1 MDKCLQIKTQTTHSL
16 QPIMKL
22 ISFKL
27 KLTEYLAGITV
38 LTFMNA
44 FPNLL
49 SNLLPI
55 RSRAALF
62 SIATSNTMVDV
73 LLVGGLVC
81 FLKPFKMDGAAV
93 VRDLLFL
100 TLGIELTHYTIIQNG
115 CVTQTECIS
124 KSVFL
129 IYFILEQQS

>member
-1 MDKCLQIKTQTTHSL
+1 
-16 QPIMKL
+16 MKL

-55 RSRAALF
+55 RSRAAFF
-62 SIATSNTMVDV
+62 SIATSNSMVDV
-73 LLVGGLVC
+73 LVVGGLVC
-81 FLKPFKMDGAAV
+81 FLKPFKMDSAAV

-100 TLGIELTHYTIIQNG
+100 TLGIEFTHYIIIRG
-115 CVTQTECIS
+115 SAVTDTECIG
-124 KSVFL
+124 KSVFF
-129 IYFILEQQS
+129 IHSILEQQS